1 MNPLLPS
8 SRQRGNTYIRV
19 ILLIVVPAIAAIG
32 ALYWYASTVRYVNT
46 DNAYIKSDIVTVSAS
61 TSGRVVKVHVAD
73 NQEVKKGE
81 VLFRLDGRQHEI
93 ALRQSDAQ
101 LNSILNEITSMQANY
116 KQISAEITDAEERL
130 KYLRRQYRR
139 QQELK
144 IQGMSTDSAVE
155 DVQYQVT
162 KAVQTLSGLSQK
174 AARQLAELGGDLNLD
189 PKIHPDYLEALAEKN
204 RAELNIEYTH
214 VVAPV
219 DGTVSRMRLQR
230 GEWVDEGEPVFSL
243 LDRSHVWI
251 EANLKETQLTNVR
264 PGQAVEVEVDA
275 YPDEIFDARVASIS
289 GATGSEFL
297 ILPPQNATGNWVKVV
312 QRIPV
317 RIEINEP
324 ENPDGPEPPL
334 LSGMTVQVSIDTKV
348 EHQTLGFIT
357 RAFGGD

>member
-1 MNPLLPS
+1 
-8 SRQRGNTYIRV
+8 V
-19 ILLIVVPAIAAIG
+19 VVPVVAAIG
-32 ALYWYASTVRYVNT
+32 ALYWYASTARYVTT

-61 TSGRVVKVHVAD
+61 TSGRVAKVHVAD

-81 VLFRLDGRQHEI
+81 VLFQLDGRQHEI
-93 ALRQSDAQ
+93 AMRQSDAQ
-101 LNSILNEITSMQANY
+101 LNSILNEITSMRANY
-116 KQISAEITDAEERL
+116 EQIAAEITDAEERL

-155 DVQYQVT
+155 DVEYQVT
-162 KAVQTLSGLSQK
+162 KAVQTLSGLNQK

-189 PKIHPDYLEALAEKN
+189 PKIHPDYLSALAEKN

-214 VVAPV
+214 ILAPV
-219 DGTVSRMRLQR
+219 DGTVSRMKLQT

-243 LDRSHVWI
+243 LDRSYIWI
-251 EANLKETQLTNVR
+251 EANLKETQLTNIQS
-264 PGQAVEVEVDA
+264 GQAVEFEVDA
-275 YPDEIFDARVASIS
+275 YPNHLFNGTVGSIS

-317 RIEINEP
+317 RIEINESENNDVMQP
-324 ENPDGPEPPL
+324 EL
-334 LSGMTVQVSIDTKV
+334 RSGMTVQVSIDTNV
-348 EHQTLGFIT
+348 DHETLGFIS
-357 RAFGGD
+357 RAFGGNE